1 MEQHTMQ
8 IQYSANKANDPIN
21 NRVCWIIKR
30 DSVELGYYVWRSK
43 RGFEIAMI
51 DQVFEGLGAV
61 VNFIAELEGDSVS

>member
-8 IQYSANKANDPIN
+8 VQYSAKKAHDPIN

-30 DSVELGYYVWRSK
+30 DGVELGYYVWRSK

-51 DQVFEGLGAV
+51 DRVFEGLGAV
-61 VNFIAELEGDSVS
+61 VSFIAELEGDNVS